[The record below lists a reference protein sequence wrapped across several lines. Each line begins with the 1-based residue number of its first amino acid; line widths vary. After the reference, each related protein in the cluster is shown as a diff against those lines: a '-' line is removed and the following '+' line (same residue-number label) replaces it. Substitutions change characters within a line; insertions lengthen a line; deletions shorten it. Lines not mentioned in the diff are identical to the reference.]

1 MVSRVT
7 QSYLARGPWTGHTS
21 PMEPEAHAEDRALL
35 LADRHVV
42 AVRVQRDVDAA
53 LAAAAEAREAFLD
66 YMVARLRVDARLA
79 AQREL
84 LAATDRPD
92 KPSA

>member
-1 MVSRVT
+1 
-7 QSYLARGPWTGHTS
+7 
-21 PMEPEAHAEDRALL
+21 MEPETHAEDRALL

-53 LAAAAEAREAFLD
+53 LVSAIEAREAFLD

-84 LAATDRPD
+84 LAAAERPD
-92 KPSA
+92 APGA

>member
-1 MVSRVT
+1 MSRVT
-7 QSYLARGPWTGHTS
+7 QSYLARSPWTGHTS
-21 PMEPEAHAEDRALL
+21 LMEPEAHAEDRALL
-35 LADRHVV
+35 LADRRAV
-42 AVRVQRDVDAA
+42 AVRVQRDVGDA

-84 LAATDRPD
+84 LAAAERPD
-92 KPSA
+92 APGA